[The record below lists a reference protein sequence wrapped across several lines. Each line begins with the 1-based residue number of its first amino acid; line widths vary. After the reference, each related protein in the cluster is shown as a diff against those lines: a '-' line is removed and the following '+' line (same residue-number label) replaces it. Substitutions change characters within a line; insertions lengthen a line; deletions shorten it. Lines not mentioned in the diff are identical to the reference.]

1 MTTVPRYLDPY
12 LTVQARVEALLAE
25 MTLPEKVAQL
35 QSVWVNAL
43 INAER
48 QFTPERAAAHLQH
61 GIGQITRVG
70 GASVLPPVQS
80 AELANTIQSYL
91 KHHTR
96 LGIPA
101 IVHEE
106 SCAGYLAREATT
118 FPQAIGLAATW
129 QPELIEAMTCLI
141 RAQMRSVGAHH
152 ALAPVLDVARDAR
165 WGRIE
170 ETFGEDPYLI
180 SQMGIAYVRG
190 LQGDNLREGV
200 AATLKHFLGY
210 GASMGGMNWAP
221 AHLGEREL
229 REVYATP
236 FKAAIHEAGAATV
249 MNAYNE
255 LDGVPLGSSRQWLYD
270 FLRGELGFKGVVASD
285 YFTLKTFVEYHR
297 IAADKTEAARL
308 GLFAGLDLEL
318 PAADCYGE
326 PLLHGIATGR
336 IELQLVEESVK
347 RILALK
353 FQLGLFE
360 NPFVETGR
368 IAELYSSKQGV
379 ALTRQIAEKTLVL
392 LKNEGDLLPLNPSLT
407 SIAVIGPHA
416 DSIRL
421 LQGDYHFPS
430 HHEGIFDPN
439 VSLDAPTPGENALR
453 QEWEALL
460 PPSVSV
466 LAGIRAVVAPTTQV
480 LYAKGCEVTGTD
492 RSGFAMAVSAA
503 EQAQVAVVAVGDKSG
518 LSMPLGATSG
528 ESIDSA
534 TLELPGVQGDLIK
547 AIHATGTPTVVIL
560 LTGRPYAIS
569 WLAEHIPAIM
579 VAWFPAEQGGA
590 AIADALF
597 GKVNPGGRL
606 PITFPRHV
614 GQVPT
619 FYAHKPSGGRSN
631 WWGDYVDLPA
641 KPLYAFGHGLSYTR
655 FKYSDLSIDLAQVR
669 PDQCVKI
676 AFTLTN
682 IGERAGDEVV
692 QLYVGDPAASVTR
705 PIKLLKGFKRVTLQ
719 PSESKRI
726 TFTLDVRHLA
736 FYDRAMRYV
745 VEPGEIVV
753 SIGASSEDIRLIGRF
768 EIIGETTMVE
778 QVYVT
783 PVQVS

>member
-12 LTVQARVEALLAE
+12 LTIQTRVDALLAE

-48 QFTPERAAAHLQH
+48 QFVPERAALHLQH

-80 AELANTIQSYL
+80 AELANAIQSYL

-106 SCAGYLAREATT
+106 SCAGYLARNATT

-129 QPELIEAMTCLI
+129 QPELIEEMTRLI
-141 RAQMRSVGAHH
+141 RAQMRAVGAHH

-165 WGRIE
+165 WGRVE

-190 LQGDNLREGV
+190 LQGDDLRRGV

-210 GASMGGMNWAP
+210 SASEGGMNWAP
-221 AHLGEREL
+221 AHIGEREL
-229 REVYATP
+229 REVYAMP
-236 FKAAIHEAGAATV
+236 FKAAIHEASAATV

-255 LDGVPLGSSRQWLYD
+255 IDGVPVGSSRQLLYD
-270 FLRGELGFKGVVASD
+270 FLRGELGFNGVVVSD

-297 IAADKTEAARL
+297 IASDKVEAARL
-308 GLFAGLDLEL
+308 GLEAGLDLEL
-318 PAADCYGE
+318 PTADCYGE
-326 PLLHGIATGR
+326 SLLHGLATGR
-336 IELQLVEESVK
+336 IDPQLVEESVK
-347 RILALK
+347 RILTLK

-360 NPFVETGR
+360 NPFVETGH
-368 IAELYSSKQGV
+368 IPELYSSGQGV
-379 ALTRQIAEKTLVL
+379 TLSRQIAEKTLVL
-392 LKNEGDLLPLNPSLT
+392 LKNEGDLLPLNPALE

-430 HHEGIFDPN
+430 HHEGIFDPS

-453 QEWEALL
+453 QEWSALM

-466 LAGIRAVVAPTTQV
+466 LAGIRAVVSPTTQV

-492 RSGFAMAVSAA
+492 RSGFAMAVAA
-503 EQAQVAVVAVGDKSG
+503 AKQAQVAVVVVGDKSG
-518 LSMPLGATSG
+518 LSKPMGATSG

-534 TLELPGVQGDLIK
+534 TLELPGVQGELIK
-547 AIHATGTPTVVIL
+547 AIHATGVPVVVVL
-560 LTGRPYAIS
+560 LVGRPYALS
-569 WLAEHIPAIM
+569 WLADHVPAIM

-590 AIADALF
+590 AIANALF
-597 GKVNPGGRL
+597 GKVNPGGKL

-655 FKYSDLSIDLAQVR
+655 FQYSDLSLDVAQAR
-669 PDQCVKI
+669 ADQSVTI
-676 AFTLTN
+676 ACTLTN
-682 IGERAGDEVV
+682 IGERAGEEVV
-692 QLYVGDPAASVTR
+692 QLYVSDPIASITR
-705 PIKLLKGFKRVTLQ
+705 PVKLLKGFKRVSLQ
-719 PSESKRI
+719 PNESKRV
-726 TFTLDVRHLA
+726 TFKLDVRHLA
-736 FYDRAMRYV
+736 FYDRTMRYI
-745 VEPGEIVV
+745 VEPGEVIV
-753 SIGASSEDIRLIGRF
+753 SIGASSEDIRLEGSF
-768 EIIGETTMVE
+768 EIIGEPTVVE
-778 QVYVT
+778 QVYTT

>member
-1 MTTVPRYLDPY
+1 MTTIPRYLDPY
-12 LTVQARVEALLAE
+12 QTVQARVDALLAE

-43 INAER
+43 INSER
-48 QFTPERAAAHLQH
+48 QFDPQRAAPHLQH

-70 GASVLPPVQS
+70 GASILPPVQS
-80 AELANTIQSYL
+80 AELANTIQNYL
-91 KHHTR
+91 RQYTR

-101 IVHEE
+101 MVHEE
-106 SCAGYLAREATT
+106 SCAGYLARNATT

-129 QPELIEAMTCLI
+129 QPELIEEMTRLI
-141 RAQMRSVGAHH
+141 RAQMRAVGAHH

-190 LQGDNLREGV
+190 LQGDDLREGV
-200 AATLKHFLGY
+200 AATLKHFIGY
-210 GASMGGMNWAP
+210 GGSEGGMNWAP
-221 AHLGEREL
+221 AHINEREL
-229 REVYATP
+229 REVYAAP
-236 FKAAIHEAGAATV
+236 FKAAIQVAGAATV
-249 MNAYNE
+249 MNAYHE
-255 LDGVPLGSSRQWLYD
+255 LDGVPLGSSRQLLYH
-270 FLRGELGFKGVVASD
+270 FLRDELGFNGAVVSD

-297 IAADKTEAARL
+297 IAADKTEAARW
-308 GLFAGLDLEL
+308 GLEAGLDLEL

-326 PLLHGIATGR
+326 PLLHGLATGK
-336 IELQLVEESVK
+336 IDPQLVEESVK
-347 RILALK
+347 RILTLK

-360 NPFVETGR
+360 NPFVQTER
-368 IAELYSSKQGV
+368 IPEVYSNAQGV
-379 ALTRQIAEKTLVL
+379 ALSRQIAEKTLVL
-392 LKNEGDLLPLNPSLT
+392 LKNEGDLLPLSPAIE

-421 LQGDYHFPS
+421 LQGDYHFPA
-430 HHEGIFDPN
+430 HYEGIFDPN

-453 QEWEALL
+453 QEWSALL

-466 LAGIRAVVAPTTQV
+466 LEGIRAVVAPTTQIF
-480 LYAKGCEVTGTD
+480 YAKGCEVTGTD
-492 RSGFAMAVSAA
+492 RSGFDMAVTAA
-503 EQAQVAVVAVGDKSG
+503 RQAQVAIVVVGDKSG
-518 LSMPLGATSG
+518 LSKPLGATSG

-534 TLELPGVQGDLIK
+534 TLELPGVQGELIK
-547 AIHATGTPTVVIL
+547 AVHATGTPTVVIL

-569 WLAEHIPAIM
+569 WLAEHVPAIM

-590 AIADALF
+590 AIANALF
-597 GKVNPGGRL
+597 GKVNPSGRL

-631 WWGDYVDLPA
+631 WWGDYVDLSA

-655 FKYSDLSIDLAQVR
+655 FAYSDLSLDVAQAR
-669 PDQCVKI
+669 ADQCVNI
-676 AFTLTN
+676 TFTLTN

-692 QLYVGDPAASVTR
+692 QLYVSDPVASVTR
-705 PIKLLKGFKRVTLQ
+705 PVKLLKGFKRVTLQ
-719 PSESKRI
+719 PNESKRI

-736 FYDRAMRYV
+736 FYDRAMRYI
-745 VEPGEIVV
+745 VEPGEIVI
-753 SIGASSEDIRLIGRF
+753 SIGASAEDIRLTGCF
-768 EIIGETTMVE
+768 EIVGETVTVE
-778 QVYVT
+778 QVYTT
-783 PVQVS
+783 PVQIS